1 MSCTQAAASGNNI
14 CNRSRAAASHA
25 RAFSRMLP
33 KPGTHMHS
41 TFFLGSWWIVPP
53 CAGGFFPFVFS
64 AAGWPVNGLSAVDRP
79 STEPG
84 GPTTW
89 CNLFLILAHR
99 VWMGDRGGY
108 SRRIR
113 PPPLLPRL
121 SFLCYELRRGGAI
134 PVGFGVL
141 LALGYPPSQIGF
153 GIGMWGLFQ

>member
-1 MSCTQAAASGNNI
+1 MPD
-14 CNRSRAAASHA
+14 A
-25 RAFSRMLP
+25 RILFF
-33 KPGTHMHS
+33 
-41 TFFLGSWWIVPP
+41 FFLGSGWIVPP

-99 VWMGDRGGY
+99 VGMGDRGGY
-108 SRRIR
+108 SRGIL

-121 SFLCYELRRGGAI
+121 PFLCSELRRGGAI

-153 GIGMWGLFQ
+153 GIGMWGLFP